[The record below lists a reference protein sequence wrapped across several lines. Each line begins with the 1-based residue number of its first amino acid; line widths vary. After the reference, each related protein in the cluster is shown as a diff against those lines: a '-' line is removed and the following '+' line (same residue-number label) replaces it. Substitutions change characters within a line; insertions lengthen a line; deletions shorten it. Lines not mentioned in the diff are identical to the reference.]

1 MILLG
6 HVSAGNMTGQ
16 FSRRLKALVAL
27 CTTERLLS
35 DMNPLMN
42 LQLVAIFKSFL
53 AELTNVWL
61 TRLVNQFVEAESFW
75 RLESFPAFITFVRPR
90 GGVGFFV
97 SK

>member
-75 RLESFPAFITFVRPR
+75 RLESFPAFITFVWPR